1 MYDFK
6 LHKLYK
12 IICNLTLNYT
22 RYVSIYSLASLV
34 GTPIGVASSTVVLKI
49 FLIIPGVKKFK
60 SLTKEKWKEHDI

>member
-12 IICNLTLNYT
+12 IICNLTLSYT
-22 RYVSIYSLASLV
+22 GYVSIYSLALLV
-34 GTPIGVASSTVVLKI
+34 GNPIGVASSTVVLKI

-60 SLTKEKWKEHDI
+60 VLTKEKWKEHDI